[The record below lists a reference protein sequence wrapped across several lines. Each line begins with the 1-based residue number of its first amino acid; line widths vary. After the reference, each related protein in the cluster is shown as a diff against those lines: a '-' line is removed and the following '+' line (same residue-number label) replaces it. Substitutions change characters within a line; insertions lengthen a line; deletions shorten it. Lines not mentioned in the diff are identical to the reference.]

1 MVFMADR
8 WGATHGC
15 EAAEATG
22 RPVLEAVVLDINA
35 RSVDG
40 GGARELRTVAA
51 EKMLGAS
58 VLQPSPAEAMQPY
71 CSSTVPGLP
80 GPMRWYPPRIFS
92 RSGSAAAEIAASE
105 RARAGN
111 KPELAAWLGIA
122 AEGRCERSEPPWR
135 IFAFQRLSAPA
146 AGNPRALAPGLVQ
159 RTPDSPEYA
168 KKICSFIF
176 QT

>member
-135 IFAFQRLSAPA
+135 IFAFQRHFFAFRLGERGAVGGSSAH
-146 AGNPRALAPGLVQ
+146 R
-159 RTPDSPEYA
+159 
-168 KKICSFIF
+168 I
-176 QT
+176 